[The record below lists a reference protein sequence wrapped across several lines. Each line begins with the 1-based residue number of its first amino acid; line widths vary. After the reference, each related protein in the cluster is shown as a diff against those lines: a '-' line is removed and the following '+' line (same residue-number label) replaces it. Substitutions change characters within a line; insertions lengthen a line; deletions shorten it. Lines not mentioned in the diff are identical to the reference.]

1 MKKVE
6 KGFEQNG
13 AVIASMRKSKAIVP
27 EVVDGGTYSELVVAI
42 GSLHERAKEKIAATA
57 NATQVDTYW
66 RTGHYI
72 VEYEQHGADRAKY
85 GTKLL
90 SHLTRDLTLR
100 YGKGYGKSNLVY
112 MRKLYRAFPKGMT
125 VSYQLSWSHYLEIL
139 KCSDEL
145 ELGFY
150 AAECARSNWNV
161 RELRRQMKS
170 SLFERIALS
179 KDKEGVLA
187 LARKGNEIQKPDDI
201 LRDHYVLEFSGIRP
215 QANFKEKTLH
225 NALVEHMK
233 RFMLELGKGFAF
245 VASEYRI
252 PLNTSNPCHVD
263 LVFYNYFLKCFVLID
278 LKRDMVEYGDV
289 GQMNM
294 YLNYFKSEEGTPSDN
309 PPIGIVLGTKKD
321 DLVVQFATEGITNR
335 IFVSR
340 YQLYLPD
347 REQLRRELAIAIET
361 EERSIARRRKGKVA
375 KR

>member
-13 AVIASMRKSKAIVP
+13 AVITSMRKSKAIVP
-27 EVVDGGTYSELVVAI
+27 EVVDGGTYFELVVAI

-57 NATQVDTYW
+57 NTTQVDTYW

-139 KCSDEL
+139 KCS
-145 ELGFY
+145 
-150 AAECARSNWNV
+150 
-161 RELRRQMKS
+161 
-170 SLFERIALS
+170 
-179 KDKEGVLA
+179 
-187 LARKGNEIQKPDDI
+187 
-201 LRDHYVLEFSGIRP
+201 
-215 QANFKEKTLH
+215 
-225 NALVEHMK
+225 
-233 RFMLELGKGFAF
+233 
-245 VASEYRI
+245 
-252 PLNTSNPCHVD
+252 
-263 LVFYNYFLKCFVLID
+263 
-278 LKRDMVEYGDV
+278 
-289 GQMNM
+289 
-294 YLNYFKSEEGTPSDN
+294 
-309 PPIGIVLGTKKD
+309 GIVLGTKKD
-321 DLVVQFATEGITNR
+321 DLVVQFATEGIPNR

-361 EERSIARRRKGKVA
+361 EERSIVRRRKGKVA